1 MLNGHKPM
9 VSRCEIGL
17 RVALRHYA
25 NKLSFQALVLELVRV
40 RWDNLVDVVIG
51 DMMLDVL
58 AGLFQGRHRELFQ
71 LSRVTL
77 Y

>member
-1 MLNGHKPM
+1 MHNIK
-9 VSRCEIGL
+9 L
-17 RVALRHYA
+17 REG
-25 NKLSFQALVLELVRV
+25 SFQALVFELVRV